1 MPLQAKL
8 RSLDHEI
15 AQLNIATRDLQNLVK
30 GMESRVI
37 SLEGGEPNEKMVKME
52 KEEKEEKEDPEK
64 VRITTKNIKEY
75 VDKMCKHPTIA
86 KTSVLFD
93 IMPCDSETDLEEMLE
108 KVREIKMAGLLWGSS
123 RRLPV
128 GFGIDKMQLMCTV
141 EDDKVSIEE
150 LCEKMEA
157 FKDLVQSAE
166 VSVMNKI

>member
-37 SLEGGEPNEKMVKME
+37 SLEGGEPNEKME

-108 KVREIKMAGLLWGSS
+108 KVREIEMAGLLWGSS
-123 RRLPV
+123 CRVPV

>member
-37 SLEGGEPNEKMVKME
+37 SLEGGEPNEKME

-93 IMPCDSETDLEEMLE
+93 IMPCDSETDLEEMLK

>member
-37 SLEGGEPNEKMVKME
+37 SLEGGDPNEKME

-108 KVREIKMAGLLWGSS
+108 KVREIEMAGLLWGSS
-123 RRLPV
+123 CRVPV

>member
-37 SLEGGEPNEKMVKME
+37 SLEGGEPNEKME

-93 IMPCDSETDLEEMLE
+93 IMPCDSETYLEEMLE
-108 KVREIKMAGLLWGSS
+108 KVREIKMSGLLWGSS
-123 RRLPV
+123 RRVPV

>member
-37 SLEGGEPNEKMVKME
+37 SLEGGEPNEKME